1 VHGAAF
7 ARSEESSSAG
17 ALQCV
22 EQRSDES
29 TQQTWTPGAFWPEA
43 NCQHAPIECNSQAD
57 PMFFTLHLHV

>member
-29 TQQTWTPGAFWPEA
+29 TQKTWTPGAFWPEV
-43 NCQHAPIECNSQAD
+43 NCQHALASM
-57 PMFFTLHLHV
+57 PMN